1 MKLKVCGM
9 RDSQNIREL
18 LLLNPDYMGF
28 IFYEK
33 SPRNVGEV
41 LDDVLLKS
49 FPESVQKVGVFVNAS
64 LDFVKEKVARYGLQL
79 VQLHGDE
86 SPAYVADLFAV
97 GIRVMKVFSVGDE
110 FDFKQLGQYNPFVEY
125 FLFDTKGKARGGNGE
140 VFNWELLKGYD
151 QKIPFFLSGGIDLEN
166 VDELEKLETMNIHA
180 IDVNSKFELEP
191 GLKSIEKV
199 EKVENEIIKRHR
211 ECAKRSGKKFVIAI
225 REIASFAHRLSS
237 DERLAMSYHNK
248 MSKEETYRISTDKSR
263 LDLGVLHGF
272 LTNSYW
278 SPGIPRETV
287 QKGY

>member
-64 LDFVKEKVARYGLQL
+64 LKFVKEQATKYGLNL

-86 SPAYVADLFAV
+86 SPSYVADLFAV
-97 GIRVMKVFSVGDE
+97 GIRVMKVFSVGDA

-140 VFNWELLKGYD
+140 VFNWELLRNYD
-151 QKIPFFLSGGIDLEN
+151 QKVPFFLSGGIDLDN
-166 VDELEKLETMNIHA
+166 VDELEKLEGMNIHA

-191 GLKSIEKV
+191 GLKDIEKV
-199 EKVENEIIKRHR
+199 EKLKM
-211 ECAKRSGKKFVIAI
+211 
-225 REIASFAHRLSS
+225 RL
-237 DERLAMSYHNK
+237 
-248 MSKEETYRISTDKSR
+248 
-263 LDLGVLHGF
+263 
-272 LTNSYW
+272 
-278 SPGIPRETV
+278 
-287 QKGY
+287 